1 MIAQI
6 AWGYVAL
13 AVAPWLAV
21 PVLILWRLRRTSSL
35 AGYSPEVPASAPVV
49 SVIVPARNEAHNIES
64 CLRSILG
71 GSWPSIEVIV
81 VDDHSTDRTGD
92 IARRIA
98 AEDARVTVIANPDLP
113 DGWIGKQWAC
123 HNGQIAANGKFL
135 LFTDADTR
143 HGRELLARSMNAMK
157 RRKAD
162 LFTVAGSQSM
172 ATFWERLLQ
181 PHVFGMLVAR
191 FGDTEHLSR
200 SKNPYD
206 KVANGQFMLMRADT
220 YDRAGGHEAVRTHVA
235 EDLRLAQEWTRLGY
249 SVQMVE
255 GFDYMTTR
263 MYAGLREIWRGWGKN
278 IWAAG
283 RDTIDAGPVLQ
294 GLLRVAA
301 PLVPLWEI
309 APVIAVALALAG
321 LAPASVGAW
330 GAIAYALNTLY
341 WVVMHIAFRAPVLY
355 APLNPLAACVLVALF
370 ATASW
375 RGDRVEWKGR
385 AYVSR

>member
-1 MIAQI
+1 
-6 AWGYVAL
+6 
-13 AVAPWLAV
+13 
-21 PVLILWRLRRTSSL
+21 
-35 AGYSPEVPASAPVV
+35 
-49 SVIVPARNEAHNIES
+49 
-64 CLRSILG
+64 
-71 GSWPSIEVIV
+71 
-81 VDDHSTDRTGD
+81 
-92 IARRIA
+92 
-98 AEDARVTVIANPDLP
+98 
-113 DGWIGKQWAC
+113 
-123 HNGQIAANGKFL
+123 
-135 LFTDADTR
+135 
-143 HGRELLARSMNAMK
+143 
-157 RRKAD
+157 
-162 LFTVAGSQSM
+162 
-172 ATFWERLLQ
+172 
-181 PHVFGMLVAR
+181 
-191 FGDTEHLSR
+191 
-200 SKNPYD
+200 
-206 KVANGQFMLMRADT
+206 
-220 YDRAGGHEAVRTHVA
+220 
-235 EDLRLAQEWTRLGY
+235 
-249 SVQMVE
+249 MVE